1 MKKNI
6 LWLLAL
12 LFPFIGLVSCS
23 SDDDIVF
30 DHEQPMFDIQADK
43 ILLEVILPTGT
54 SGDDEVYISGA
65 FNGGDEVAVGNADWA
80 LQRTDKSSIKRG
92 IYLDPAKFQG
102 GATLADGYHFVSAT
116 QRNEVSARGD
126 SIVRHEVYNVGTRT
140 NIFVDQWA
148 AFFDSGDEP
157 TIEHD
162 GYVLYVDDQ
171 SGWSALGLYAW
182 GDAEVFGGWPGKTPT
197 GTQLINGIRYKYFD
211 LGEEN
216 TGLTLH
222 LILNDVQT
230 NNKQVDDV
238 GGAGVVIDHD
248 IYVRLTESGWEEL
261 EVAPTVK
268 HDGYALF
275 ILNESSQT
283 DLALYAWGDA
293 EAFGGWPGMAP
304 TGTQTINGNEYIYFD
319 MGESNTGLNLNLIP
333 NNNNGGVQ
341 WEGGDLNFTIDH
353 DIYLRIFDGGYE
365 VISKDYQSGGI
376 TPTPDPDPQPAVG
389 TVIIAVKNSIGYA
402 APHLYVYGDGEACGG
417 WPGAAPVK
425 TTDNGWCL
433 FELPANGSYNLILN
447 DNGATQVDGPAVST
461 AGSHFF
467 DVSTGWTESSNT
479 VTIQNNAGY
488 TDPRLYAWG
497 DGEIYGGWRGIKPTS
512 NENGVLV
519 FPLPNDGGTYNL
531 ILNGEG
537 DGVQQDISQVVANQS
552 YSFTAN

>member
-537 DGVQQDISQVVANQS
+537 DGVQEDISQVVANQS